1 MRTMLLLLQKE
12 FLQIFRN
19 KALIGSMLIAPII
32 QLIVLPLAANYEV
45 KNINLVVVDHDRS
58 DYSRRL
64 VGKVLSSGYFR
75 LIAEEP
81 NYETGFADIE
91 HDRADLVLEVPPG
104 FERGLTRDDEQT
116 LLVAVNAINGM
127 KAGIGSGYLASIIG
141 DFNREIRLEWIQPP
155 RVPPLP
161 VIEIVPSNWY
171 NPLMIYSRFFVPG
184 ILVMLVTGGSVFLT
198 TMNIVR
204 EKEIGTMEQINVTP
218 IRKSHFVLGKLLPF
232 WIIEM
237 AIFTLG
243 MVLGWGLYGIVPVGN
258 LLLLYGFLAIYMVAT
273 LGIGLLI
280 STYSETQQQ
289 AMMIGFFFMMIFNL
303 MSGLYTPI
311 DSMPGWAKVITQLN
325 PVTYFIE
332 VMRMVVLK
340 GSGFWDIRRDIVAI
354 SAIAI
359 VVNAWAIAS
368 YKKTS

>member
-32 QLIVLPLAANYEV
+32 QLIALPLAANYEV
-45 KNINLVVVDHDRS
+45 KHINLVVVDHDRS
-58 DYSRRL
+58 EYSRRL
-64 VGKVLSSGYFR
+64 VGKVLSSGHFHLVEEARNYDDAFR
-75 LIAEEP
+75 A
-81 NYETGFADIE
+81 IE
-91 HDRADLVLEVPPG
+91 YDRADLVLEVPAG
-104 FERGLTRDDEQT
+104 FERNLTREGEQR
-116 LLVAVNAINGM
+116 LFVAVNAINGM
-127 KAGIGSGYLASIIG
+127 KAGIGNGYLASIIG
-141 DFNREIRLEWIQPP
+141 DFNREIRLEWVQPP

-161 VIEIVPSNWY
+161 VLEVAPANWY
-171 NPLMIYSRFFVPG
+171 NPEMIYSRFFVPG

-218 IRKSHFVLGKLLPF
+218 IKKSHFVLGKLLPF

-237 AIFTLG
+237 GLFTLG
-243 MVLGWGLYGIVPVGN
+243 MLLGWGLYGIVPVGS
-258 LLLLYGFLAIYMVAT
+258 LLLLYAFLAIYMVAT

-289 AMMIGFFFMMIFNL
+289 AMMIGFFFMLIFNL

-311 DSMPGWAKVITQLN
+311 DSMPAWAKLITQLN
-325 PVTYFIE
+325 PMTYFIE

-340 GSGFWDIRRDIVAI
+340 GSGLWDIRRDIAAVTV
-354 SAIAI
+354 IAV

-368 YKKTS
+368 YKKTT